1 MRVFWVTAAS
11 MIGWIVSAGH
21 WPTSSAPPARHAGSG
36 PGSVACPFPTCRG
49 PALRPVADAAQG
61 APFCDRGWLAL
72 VSSYDVDLIDL
83 HLAFQR
89 CRWDLGRQSVAQ
101 LLGHELHIRAGEAQF
116 LSDLPVG
123 EVEAHEVEAQHPDP
137 QRLMMPGQHSA
148 GEIIKATRTGLAPIP
163 LPVRLRVVAAVAHHG
178 GTAAT
183 GAAHALRPAM
193 LPHQG
198 EALGIVDQRG
208 KIDQAQ
214 YRHGGK
220 RSFEGGE
227 LPACFYH
234 PSAFAARPSCLP
246 LSTPDPEKS
255 QPGFYGR
262 ARHTTRKAQRFA
274 RDFYRQC

>member
-1 MRVFWVTAAS
+1 
-11 MIGWIVSAGH
+11 VSG
-21 WPTSSAPPARHAGSG
+21 
-36 PGSVACPFPTCRG
+36 
-49 PALRPVADAAQG
+49 
-61 APFCDRGWLAL
+61 
-72 VSSYDVDLIDL
+72 YDVDLVDL

-123 EVEAHEVEAQHPDP
+123 EVQAHEVEAQHPDP
-137 QRLMMPGQHSA
+137 QRLMMPGQHCA
-148 GEIIKATRTGLAPIP
+148 GEVIKATRTGLAPVP

-198 EALGIVDQRG
+198 EALGVIDQRG
-208 KIDQAQ
+208 EINQVQ

-234 PSAFAARPSCLP
+234 PSAFAAPPSYLP
-246 LSTPDPEKS
+246 LSTPDPAKS
-255 QPGFYGR
+255 R
-262 ARHTTRKAQRFA
+262 N
-274 RDFYRQC
+274 